1 MDQMLSS
8 LLIPARNSISP
19 KPHDVICGRGGLSNN
34 HVGNNEFRAAVLKSK
49 RLYAKCPKYHKAA
62 VARAIVLA
70 VQNRIP
76 QGRFIERKSEGKW
89 VVVSMDKAIEKTSQ
103 ALREKTRDE
112 PNRVQS
118 AEEIEEENKKIE
130 AMLQSIGVSSKNAKC
145 KDMKSKKN
153 KLKVSNSK
161 KVCPSPIDHKK
172 PIDYKVCNSNND
184 SRESS
189 KEESSCASD
198 SKGDSDKEAEK
209 GRKRKLDDSDLE
221 SSGKNP
227 SRTTKIKEKVKKIF
241 DLKSVN
247 QRFPPP
253 KITAKT
259 GGRPLSVLTTENE
272 SQKDFFAQR
281 LPARVTMSPSQFSQ
295 HQYLSEHQNHPTNF
309 YPQNGYSTPQAPY
322 TYDSGS
328 SPWREVSCDSPLQ
341 YLGNVTP
348 SHRPTVSMYRQT
360 SASASYNYPSRAQ
373 HVQQAWGSHET
384 NRYHHNNTQPSTPH
398 MSNVHDIKYNTAGL
412 DLHVITPTSIISR
425 PSMDTN
431 LLSRKS
437 ENPTDINDLFVPD
450 FDHVTPPENF
460 FRKDVSSRLGSISD
474 VVTSDVCRSVEAG
487 VNFTAQKIGSNNSIV
502 TNMEPDMIN
511 PIPLRSTKTA
521 IPPVEEDVNKFKNLF
536 FPTKTDEELLNKNE
550 TSSGFDN
557 VNINGFQGNIA
568 PSTSLVS
575 KTDIPVLCGIVES
588 DKEDVMQ
595 ESTQTTQPK
604 FPSSYSTNCSRV
616 VSISEE
622 SKVAASNEV
631 GLMPFKNIDIDSDCS
646 ITSNNSF
653 DFIPD
658 LSTGEETN
666 YGANLSSDD
675 IDLLLNDHSPICVE
689 CDSL

>member
-1 MDQMLSS
+1 MDQMIPS

-34 HVGNNEFRAAVLKSK
+34 HSGNNEFRAAVLKSK

-112 PNRVQS
+112 PSIVQS

-130 AMLQSIGVSSKNAKC
+130 AMLRSIGVSSKNAKC
-145 KDMKSKKN
+145 KDMESKKN

-161 KVCPSPIDHKK
+161 KICPSPIDKKK
-172 PIDYKVCNSNND
+172 PEVCISNND
-184 SRESS
+184 SRASS
-189 KEESSCASD
+189 KEESLCASE
-198 SKGDSDKEAEK
+198 SKGDSNKEAEK

-221 SSGKNP
+221 SSGENP
-227 SRTTKIKEKVKKIF
+227 SHATKIKEKVKKIF

-259 GGRPLSVLTTENE
+259 GGRPLSVLTTEIE

-295 HQYLSEHQNHPTNF
+295 HQYLSEHQHHPTNF
-309 YPQNGYSTPQAPY
+309 YHQNGNSTPQAPY

-360 SASASYNYPSRAQ
+360 PTSASYNYPSRAQ

-384 NRYHHNNTQPSTPH
+384 NRYHHNNIQRSTPH

-412 DLHVITPTSIISR
+412 DLHVITPTSNISQ
-425 PSMDTN
+425 PSTNKN

-437 ENPTDINDLFVPD
+437 ESPTDINDLFVPD
-450 FDHVTPPENF
+450 FDHITPPDNL
-460 FRKDVSSRLGSISD
+460 FRKDVSSRLRPNSAA
-474 VVTSDVCRSVEAG
+474 VFLKVCRSVEPG
-487 VNFTAQKIGSNNSIV
+487 VNFTAHKIGSNNSIV
-502 TNMEPDMIN
+502 TNVEPDMIN
-511 PIPLRSTKTA
+511 PIPLGSTKTA
-521 IPPVEEDVNKFKNLF
+521 VPPVEEDVNKFKNLF

-550 TSSGFDN
+550 TSHRFDN
-557 VNINGFQGNIA
+557 VNVNEFPGNIA
-568 PSTSLVS
+568 PITSLVS
-575 KTDIPVLCGIVES
+575 KRNIPVLCGIVES

-604 FPSSYSTNCSRV
+604 FPSSYSANFSRI

-622 SKVAASNEV
+622 SKVVPSNKI
-631 GLMPFKNIDIDSDCS
+631 GLIPFKNIDIDSDCS
-646 ITSNNSF
+646 IASNNSF

-658 LSTGEETN
+658 SSTGEETN

-675 IDLLLNDHSPICVE
+675 IDLLLNDHSLICVE
-689 CDSL
+689 CDTL